1 MNIRRTIGISLNVL
15 FGHKLRTLLS
25 SLAVG
30 TGVAAVVMM
39 VGAGQA
45 AKQDTMIK
53 VQNLGSD
60 ILTVRAGKFKSI
72 GGRMRGVA
80 RFTTLKP
87 KDVRLIEKNVSG
99 IKTTGGMFHRH
110 ATINYKSVRTNT
122 EVQGLEPQIFDIWR
136 VKAAEGRL
144 FEQKDEFRMARVCV
158 LGPTVKE
165 NLFGEDDPV
174 GVTIKVGN
182 IPLKIAGVS
191 TARGQDMDGDDQDNV
206 VYVPLQTAMKRI
218 YDVDFLDNLLIQMTD
233 TSAKEAATQ
242 EMTAVLRKSH
252 RLKEGKE
259 DDFTIQ
265 DQTQLL
271 STQMQTQQAFSLL
284 VAVVAGLSLLT
295 GGIGIFAVML
305 ISLRER
311 RREVGL
317 RRAIGARHKD
327 IMVQFLLEASML
339 SVLGGV
345 VGEAIGFIG
354 CYLICKFSH
363 WAPVLPLSTAI
374 GAFVVSLLTGL
385 VFGIYP
391 ARTASKLDPA
401 ESLRAAV

>member
-1 MNIRRTIGISLNVL
+1 MNIRRAASISLSVL

-39 VGAGQA
+39 VGAGEA
-45 AKQDTMIK
+45 AKRDTMSKI
-53 VQNLGSD
+53 QSFGTDL
-60 ILTVRAGKFKSI
+60 LTVRAGRFKSV

-87 KDVRLIEKNVSG
+87 RDAQHIRKYVDGVEKA
-99 IKTTGGMFHRH
+99 GGTFHRH
-110 ATINYKSVRTNT
+110 ATITYKNVRTRT
-122 EVQGLEPQIFDIWR
+122 DVMAVEPEVFGIWR
-136 VKAAEGRL
+136 VHASEGRL

-165 NLFGEDDPV
+165 NLFGDGDPL
-174 GVTIKVGN
+174 GVPLKVGN
-182 IPLKIAGVS
+182 IPLKVIGVS
-191 TARGQDMDGDDQDNV
+191 SPRGQDTDGDDLDDV
-206 VYVPLQTAMKRI
+206 IYVPLSTGMKRM
-218 YDVDFLDNLLIQMTD
+218 YDVDFLENLLIQVRDKESMELAREEI
-233 TSAKEAATQ
+233 TSI
-242 EMTAVLRKSH
+242 LRKNH

-265 DQTQLL
+265 DQSQLMETEL
-271 STQMQTQQAFSLL
+271 QTQEAFALL

-305 ISLRER
+305 ISFRER

-317 RRAIGARHKD
+317 RRAIGARHRD
-327 IMVQFLLEASML
+327 ILVQFLLEASML
-339 SVLGGV
+339 SLLGGIA
-345 VGEAIGFIG
+345 GEVIGFAG
-354 CYLICKFSH
+354 CYIICVSSG
-363 WAPVLPLSTAI
+363 WAPVLPLQTAV
-374 GAFVVSLLTGL
+374 GAFAVSLATGL

-391 ARTASKLDPA
+391 AREASKLDPA